1 MLLGMVLPSSR
12 SSANIRESGAEL
24 TDLLEEIV
32 RLGLANSRDQAIS
45 LVLEAGLEKA
55 REMIRRRREAK
66 NILRE
71 FLEMG
76 LPYRVLPRAADV
88 ERDRE
93 R

>member
-1 MLLGMVLPSSR
+1 MLPGMVLPSSR
-12 SSANIRESGAEL
+12 PNTNIRESSAEL

-55 REMIRRRREAK
+55 REMVRRRRKAR

-71 FLEMG
+71 FLETG

>member
-24 TDLLEEIV
+24 TDLLEELV

-55 REMIRRRREAK
+55 REMVRRRREAK

>member
-1 MLLGMVLPSSR
+1 M
-12 SSANIRESGAEL
+12 
-24 TDLLEEIV
+24 LEELV

>member
-24 TDLLEEIV
+24 TDLLEELV